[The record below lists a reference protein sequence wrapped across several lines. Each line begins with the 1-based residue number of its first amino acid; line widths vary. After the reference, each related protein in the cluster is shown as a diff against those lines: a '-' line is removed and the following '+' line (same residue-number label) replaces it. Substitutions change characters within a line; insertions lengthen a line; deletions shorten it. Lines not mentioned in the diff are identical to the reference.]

1 MKKKDK
7 VRVWRSN
14 YLTSCTDYFTK
25 ELTAEEYSI
34 LVFIFRKFKFQAEIN
49 NSYVTLRR
57 VRVQNYELTLQKDI
71 VGRIKL
77 MFKII
82 NV

>member
-7 VRVWRSN
+7 TRVWRSN
-14 YLTSCTDYFTK
+14 GLISCNDYFLQ
-25 ELTAEEYSI
+25 ELNAEEYSI
-34 LVFIFRKFKFQAEIN
+34 LVFIFRKYKFQSFVDDPCVN
-49 NSYVTLRR
+49 FHR
-57 VRVQNYELTLQKDI
+57 VCVENYELTLQKDV

-82 NV
+82 GV